1 MSDQAHLL
9 KSRRFLP
16 LFITQFMG
24 AFNDNAFKN
33 SFLIWYTYD
42 VAVGNGLDPQKLV
55 TIAAGLFILPFF
67 LFSATAGQIADKF
80 EKSLLIQ
87 RIKIIEIILMIACVV
102 GFYMQSVY
110 FLLVI
115 LFLMGVQSTFFGP
128 LKYSILPDHLKDD
141 ELIGGNAII
150 EAGTFLSILIGTIF
164 GGIIIR
170 TEYGVEIISVTILTI
185 SIIGWISSRSIPKS
199 DPADSSITINI
210 NIFGEM
216 LNIVKYARAN
226 ESVWLSIIGISWF
239 WFVGATFLTQF
250 TPYTKD
256 IILGNEHIIT
266 MFLTL
271 FSAGI
276 GIGSLFCNKLL
287 NGSIS
292 AKFVPL
298 GCILISI
305 FTVDL
310 YFATQGFIT
319 DYAKSELKATDELIN
334 ISQFL
339 GVSIHSKRIIFDLLM
354 ISVSSGI
361 YIVPLYAIM
370 QHRSD
375 EKYLARIIA
384 CNNILN
390 AFFMV
395 ISSIAALVLFSY
407 DVEIHELFLIMAI
420 ANFFIYFIVKKL
432 VREKTPKQEI
442 SKEEN
447 LK

>member
-1 MSDQAHLL
+1 MSDQVHLL

-16 LFITQFMG
+16 LFVTQFMG

-42 VAVGNGLDPQKLV
+42 VAVGNGLEPQKLV

-67 LFSATAGQIADKF
+67 LFSATAGQLADKF
-80 EKSLLIQ
+80 EKSLLIR
-87 RIKIIEIILMIACVV
+87 RIKIVEIMLMIACVV

-141 ELIGGNAII
+141 ELISGNAII
-150 EAGTFLSILIGTIF
+150 EAGTFLSILLGTIF

-170 TEYGVEIISVTILTI
+170 TEYGVEIISITILSI
-185 SIIGWISSRSIPKS
+185 SVIGWLSSRSIPVS
-199 DPADSSITINI
+199 EPADASISINK
-210 NIFGEM
+210 NILGEM

-250 TPYTKD
+250 TPYTKE

-287 NGSIS
+287 NGNIS

-298 GCILISI
+298 GCILITI

-310 YFATQGFIT
+310 YFATQGFIN
-319 DYAKSELKATDELIN
+319 DFSKSGLQESLVLSGELLN
-334 ISQFL
+334 IGQF
-339 GVSIHSKRIIFDLLM
+339 VEISMHSKRIIFDLLM
-354 ISVSSGI
+354 ISISSGI

-370 QHRSD
+370 QHRSE

-395 ISSIAALVLFSY
+395 VSSIAALILFSH
-407 DVEIHELFLIMAI
+407 DIEIHELFLIMAI
-420 ANFFIYFIVKKL
+420 TNFFIYFIVKKL
-432 VREKTPKQEI
+432 VKEKTPKE
-442 SKEEN
+442 
-447 LK
+447 